1 MDRLRLPLLQPPSP
15 GASGEAWRAWQ
26 GWEGLGEEGARMHH
40 EDEHDR
46 LEKQLELRGGR
57 ADGRIELAC
66 ESLFSSGADAN
77 GKPSEADGAAPARRR
92 TSKAA
97 ANGTRSPLSSQR
109 RRPHAHAPQP
119 IRWLEHAYTA

>member
-1 MDRLRLPLLQPPSP
+1 MYTRSLMSYLTQISPTQSLLIAGSLALRSAVAASVVTGCCCDGVPTVDRLRLSLLQPLSP

-57 ADGRIELAC
+57 ADGRIEPAC
-66 ESLFSSGADAN
+66 ESKPLLSG
-77 GKPSEADGAAPARRR
+77 GRREREA
-92 TSKAA
+92 K
-97 ANGTRSPLSSQR
+97 
-109 RRPHAHAPQP
+109 
-119 IRWLEHAYTA
+119 